1 MKTIFAACFVAIL
14 LAQTEAQPVKNGYQN
29 VNNHVIQKRHVQVV
43 DGVEQNG
50 EEQKAGDHVVQKRE
64 VQVAGSAKQDGD
76 EQNIDDHI
84 IQKRDVQQVEGRA
97 RQDSEVQ
104 EAHSRLGNYAIQGK
118 GFQRVV
124 ASDEGGPIIQLH
136 QDALTAGCRS
146 GINCPKPVNE
156 EGEE

>member
-14 LAQTEAQPVKNGYQN
+14 LAQTEAQPVKNGY
-29 VNNHVIQKRHVQVV
+29 QVV

-64 VQVAGSAKQDGD
+64 VQVAGSARQDGD